1 MSNWTCLVKHKWN
14 TLLLFPSFNFSSQ
27 VLHKSCKMKQD
38 LRSSWKFTDYTSR
51 WMSSKQQQQITENN
65 ETALLKTGLNYN
77 VNLTWNRGTCE
88 GQAWCNGESCLTES
102 PGHGFE
108 AASPQILRGEGLPRF
123 FPSLDPAHVG
133 ASGTRSAL
141 MHRHCFSSK
150 KNYLIQL
157 YLHKVVSSQ

>member
-1 MSNWTCLVKHKWN
+1 MHRHCLKG
-14 TLLLFPSFNFSSQ
+14 
-27 VLHKSCKMKQD
+27 
-38 LRSSWKFTDYTSR
+38 R
-51 WMSSKQQQQITENN
+51 
-65 ETALLKTGLNYN
+65 
-77 VNLTWNRGTCE
+77 
-88 GQAWCNGESCLTES
+88 
-102 PGHGFE
+102 PGAVVRAVSLSHGRGFE